1 MNNIQNSFT
10 DKDIKNKQ
18 IYKGV
23 ICINGAVEVPIDNL
37 PVMGIEQTGSI
48 FAVSGLFAY
57 FLIPTFAV
65 LFIVLGIRMAI
76 KKNKVKKEHAR
87 KQGITS
93 EKQEKF
99 NKKYRKDEDLMK
111 IIPNYLDTA
120 YPEELGLTIYFD
132 KKGKIIS
139 SGGK

>member
-1 MNNIQNSFT
+1 M
-10 DKDIKNKQ
+10 
-18 IYKGV
+18 
-23 ICINGAVEVPIDNL
+23 ICINEAVEVPIDNL

-48 FAVSGLFAY
+48 FAVTGLFTY
-57 FLIPTFAV
+57 FLIPTFAI
-65 LFIVLGIRMAI
+65 LFIVFGVRMAI
-76 KKNKVKKEHAR
+76 KKNKAKKELKEQAR
-87 KQGITS
+87 KQGIAS
-93 EKQEKF
+93 ERQEKF

-111 IIPNYLDTA
+111 IIPDYLDKV

>member
-1 MNNIQNSFT
+1 M
-10 DKDIKNKQ
+10 
-18 IYKGV
+18 YEGV
-23 ICINGAVEVPIDNL
+23 IYINEAVEVPIDNL

-48 FAVSGLFAY
+48 FAVTGLFTY
-57 FLIPTFAV
+57 FLIPTFAI
-65 LFIVLGIRMAI
+65 LFIVFGIRMAI
-76 KKNKVKKEHAR
+76 KKNKAKKELKEQAR
-87 KQGITS
+87 KQGIAS
-93 EKQEKF
+93 ERQEKF

-111 IIPNYLDTA
+111 IIPDYLDKV

>member
-1 MNNIQNSFT
+1 MIF
-10 DKDIKNKQ
+10 
-18 IYKGV
+18 
-23 ICINGAVEVPIDNL
+23 INEAVEVPIDNL

-48 FAVSGLFAY
+48 FAVTGLFTY
-57 FLIPTFAV
+57 FLIPTFAI
-65 LFIVLGIRMAI
+65 LFIVFGIRMAI
-76 KKNKVKKEHAR
+76 KKNKAKKELKEQAR
-87 KQGITS
+87 KQGIAS
-93 EKQEKF
+93 ERQEKF

-111 IIPNYLDTA
+111 IIPDYLDKV